1 MSLATEILI
10 RVWFTYESPMLNL
23 SNTILAYCLS
33 FFSVNTRPRR
43 VTANYVTYPCCMS
56 PCCWKNGN
64 ASTMILWQSGGTCTR
79 VSYRVGEILSS

>member
-33 FFSVNTRPRR
+33 FFFSKYQTPSDHCQLC
-43 VTANYVTYPCCMS
+43 YVS
-56 PCCWKNGN
+56 LLNDALLLEKW
-64 ASTMILWQSGGTCTR
+64 
-79 VSYRVGEILSS
+79 